1 MPSHVCAALDCSSDW
16 IWSFNSLGQNPCTV
30 AAYMFST
37 CHAGSLTIQP
47 LQSGYHHSG
56 PPSTQGDDL
65 CLCNT
70 IAYSLLSACDGSQ
83 GSQWIG

>member
-1 MPSHVCAALDCSSDW
+1 MPSHVCAAPDCSSDW

-37 CHAGSLTIQP
+37 CHAGSFT
-47 LQSGYHHSG
+47 GG
-56 PPSTQGDDL
+56 DL

-70 IAYSLLSACDGSQ
+70 IAYSLLSACDGCK
-83 GSQWIG
+83 GSQWI